1 MDKNNEIDQET
12 VDVISGA
19 LEEKLENL
27 SKSAGV
33 SEFEKILALK
43 NLVSR
48 IENRMAMKMQAAALF
63 GVLSKIG
70 K

>member
-27 SKSAGV
+27 SAGV
-33 SEFEKILALK
+33 SEFEKLLALK
-43 NLVSR
+43 NLTSR

>member
-12 VDVISGA
+12 VDVVAGA
-19 LEEKLENL
+19 LEERLESI
-27 SKSAGV
+27 SKDASV
-33 SEFEKILALK
+33 SEFEKLLALK
-43 NLVSR
+43 NLTSR

-63 GVLSKIG
+63 GVLYKIG